1 MIKKIKTIILAISL
15 LALASCSSWLNMEK
29 KNFDIIN
36 GQKMMA
42 FKLKI
47 NYNGKYINNNYLSQ
61 IFHTNCR
68 SFFSENNKV
77 KSDDVFIKTNN
88 LESYKVKGDYVFI
101 KTNNLESYLN
111 AIECS
116 SYRVFYV
123 KSRFKRIKNKIA
135 SLSKES
141 DNAINY
147 VGDIEV
153 EWNSQIFKI
162 TDLFTLGHLF
172 INDKGTL
179 SIRKKEN
186 YSAFVEFMKN
196 EYDIEETKLN
206 NAFNIDISKNIVLEN

>member
-1 MIKKIKTIILAISL
+1 MIVKFFRFYKN
-15 LALASCSSWLNMEK
+15 SSP
-29 KNFDIIN
+29 
-36 GQKMMA
+36 
-42 FKLKI
+42 
-47 NYNGKYINNNYLSQ
+47 
-61 IFHTNCR
+61 
-68 SFFSENNKV
+68 
-77 KSDDVFIKTNN
+77 
-88 LESYKVKGDYVFI
+88 
-101 KTNNLESYLN
+101 
-111 AIECS
+111 
-116 SYRVFYV
+116 
-123 KSRFKRIKNKIA
+123 
-135 SLSKES
+135 LSKES